1 MTIHHMIAVPFAAAI
16 LAATSALPS
25 LAIAQSASPE
35 ASAVNSPSIVLR
47 DVLVSGNQRVETQTV
62 LAYLD
67 LKPGQAYTALDIN
80 RALKRLYETGFF
92 ADVKINRSGNELH
105 VAVVENPVVN
115 KVVFE
120 GNDQID
126 DKDLQAEISLRSRS
140 IYTRTQVQNDVK
152 RLLDIYRRNGRYSA
166 TITPQVITLDQ
177 NRVNLVYEISEGP
190 VTRIQKVSFIGN
202 EHFDDDTLRDA
213 IRSEEHR
220 WYRFFSSD
228 DKYDPDRVLYD
239 QELLRRHYVSNGFAD
254 FQVKSAITELT
265 PDKQGFY
272 LTFTIEEGDRYDF
285 GTVEIDNKLA
295 GVNTQLLQEQI
306 KTVSGKRF
314 NATLIEET
322 IDSMVQV
329 LGDQGF
335 AFVDVSPELRRDSER
350 NIIDLTYKIAEGPR
364 VYVERIN
371 INGNVR
377 TLDEV
382 VRREFRLAEGD
393 AYNTTKLRRTE
404 QRINNLGYFE
414 EVKIAEKRGSADD
427 KIVIDADLKE
437 RSTGELTFG
446 VGYSTLDGALADV
459 GIREKNLL
467 GRGQDLRARAMVAA
481 ERQQI
486 DLGFTEPYFLGRD
499 LAAGF
504 DVFRITQ
511 DLRQESSFDRET
523 NGFTLRMNYAL
534 SERLRHTMNY
544 TLRENTVSN
553 VQDFASRF
561 VKDQEGTTITSSV
574 GHSFIYD
581 SRNNRFDPTEG
592 WYLRLSQE
600 YAGLGG
606 DSDFLRH
613 EGRAE
618 YFYPIAPKWTIQL
631 LGQGG
636 HILGLGEDVRI
647 QDRFF
652 IGGRE
657 IRGFNNAGVGPRD
670 STTMDALGGN
680 IYYAGTAEL
689 RFPLGLPSEVGF
701 TGAFF
706 TDFGSL
712 WAVDDSGPEVLDN
725 SDVRVA
731 SGIGLA
737 WNSPFGPIR
746 LDFSKAL
753 VKMEE
758 DEEETIRFNF
768 GSRF

>member
-1 MTIHHMIAVPFAAAI
+1 LTIRTIITLPCIIAS
-16 LAATSALPS
+16 LAAVSYLPS
-25 LAIAQSASPE
+25 SAYAQAEESMLSASD
-35 ASAVNSPSIVLR
+35 SRVINNVIVR
-47 DVLVSGNQRVETQTV
+47 GNQRVEEQTV
-62 LAYLD
+62 KSYLD
-67 LKPGQAYTALDIN
+67 LRGGQAYSAQDIN
-80 RALKRLYETGFF
+80 RAVKKLFETGFF
-92 ADVKINRSGNELH
+92 SDVTVNRVNSDL
-105 VAVVENPVVN
+105 VVTVVENPVVN

-126 DKDLQAEISLRSRS
+126 DKDLETEVVMRARS

-152 RLLDIYRRNGRYSA
+152 RILDLYRSNGRYSA
-166 TITPQVITLDQ
+166 TVNPQVITLEQ
-177 NRVNLVYEISEGP
+177 NRVNLVYEIAEGP
-190 VTRIQKVSFIGN
+190 VTRIEKVSFIGN
-202 EHFDDDTLRDA
+202 KNFNNETLRDV
-213 IRSEEHR
+213 IRSEEHK

-228 DKYDPDRVLYD
+228 DKYDPDRLLYD
-239 QELLRRHYVSNGFAD
+239 QELLRRFYVSNGYAD

-272 LTFTIEEGDRYDF
+272 LTFTIEEGDRYNF
-285 GTVEIDNKLA
+285 GKVNVDNRLA
-295 GVNTQLLQEQI
+295 GVNDVLLKEVVQTGEG
-306 KTVSGKRF
+306 TRF
-314 NATLIEET
+314 DASKIEST
-322 IDSMVQV
+322 IDEMIQV

-335 AFVDVSPELRRDSER
+335 AFVDVAPELDRDPHR
-350 NIIDLTYKIAEGPR
+350 DIIDLTYKISEGPR

-377 TLDEV
+377 TMDEV

-393 AYNTTKLRRTE
+393 AYNTSKLRRSE

-414 EVKIAEKRGSADD
+414 EVKIAEKRGSDDD
-427 KIVIDADLKE
+427 KIVIDADVKE

-446 VGYSTLDGALADV
+446 VGFSTVDGALADV
-459 GIREKNLL
+459 GVREKNLL
-467 GRGQDLRARAMVAA
+467 GRGQDLRVRAMVAA

-499 LAAGF
+499 IAAGF
-504 DVFRITQ
+504 DVFRIQQ

-534 SERLRHTMNY
+534 SERLRHTLNY

-553 VQDFASRF
+553 VQPFASRF
-561 VKDQEGTTITSSV
+561 VQDQEGTTVTSSV
-574 GHSFIYD
+574 GQSLIYD

-613 EGRAE
+613 EARAE
-618 YFYPIAPKWTIQL
+618 YFYPVAPKWTVQL
-631 LGQGG
+631 LGLGG

-670 STTMDALGGN
+670 SITRDALGGN
-680 IYYAGTAEL
+680 MYYAGTAEL
-689 RFPLGLPSEVGF
+689 RFPLGLPDEMGF
-701 TGAFF
+701 TGALF

-712 WAVDDSGPEVLDN
+712 WSVDDNGPEVIDN
-725 SDVRVA
+725 SSVRVA
-731 SGIGLA
+731 SGLGLA
-737 WNSPFGPIR
+737 WTSPFGPIR
-746 LDFSKAL
+746 IDFSKAV
-753 VKMEE
+753 VKQDE

-768 GSRF
+768 GTRF

>member
-1 MTIHHMIAVPFAAAI
+1 MTFSKFFAVSCFLAS
-16 LAATSALPS
+16 LAAGSVYPVQVA
-25 LAIAQSASPE
+25 AQETYSNNAPQQGQ
-35 ASAVNSPSIVLR
+35 VINNVFIR
-47 DVLVSGNQRVETQTV
+47 GNQRVEGQTV
-62 LAYLD
+62 QSYLD
-67 LKPGQAYTALDIN
+67 LRAGQAYSDQDLN
-80 RALKRLYETGFF
+80 SALKRLFETGFF
-92 ADVKINRSGNELH
+92 ADASIDRMGSDV
-105 VAVVENPVVN
+105 VVTVVENPVVN

-126 DKDLQAEISLRSRS
+126 DKDLESEVVLHARS

-152 RLLDIYRRNGRYSA
+152 RILDLYRSNGRYSA
-166 TITPQVITLDQ
+166 TVNPQVISLEQ
-177 NRVNLVYEISEGP
+177 NRVNLVYEIAEGP
-190 VTRIQKVSFIGN
+190 VTSIEKVSFIGN
-202 EHFDDDTLRDA
+202 KNFNDDTLRGV
-213 IRSEEHR
+213 IRSEEKR
-220 WYRFFSSD
+220 WYRFFTSD
-228 DKYDPDRVLYD
+228 DKYDPDRLMYD
-239 QELLRRHYVSNGFAD
+239 QELLRRFYVSNGYAD

-272 LTFTIEEGDRYDF
+272 LTFTIEEGDRYNF
-285 GTVEIDNKLA
+285 GKVKIDNRLA
-295 GVNTQLLQEQI
+295 GVNTTMLESSVQTAEG
-306 KTVSGKRF
+306 SRF
-314 NATLIEET
+314 DASKIEGT
-322 IDSMVQV
+322 IDQMIQV

-335 AFVDVSPELRRDSER
+335 AFVDVSPELDRDPHR
-350 NIIDLTYKIAEGPR
+350 DIVDLTYKVAEGPR

-371 INGNVR
+371 INGNSR

-393 AYNTTKLRRTE
+393 AYNTSKLRRSE

-414 EVKIAEKRGSADD
+414 EVKISEKRGSEDD
-427 KIVIDADLKE
+427 KIIIDTDVKE

-446 VGYSTLDGALADV
+446 VGFSTVDGALADV
-459 GIREKNLL
+459 GVREKNLL
-467 GRGQDLRARAMVAA
+467 GRGQDLRVRAMVAA

-534 SERLRHTMNY
+534 SERLRHTLNY

-553 VQDFASRF
+553 VQPFASRF
-561 VKDQEGTTITSSV
+561 VIDQEGTTITSSV
-574 GHSFIYD
+574 GQSLIYD

-592 WYLRLSQE
+592 WYIRMSQE

-613 EGRAE
+613 EGRVE
-618 YFYPIAPKWTIQL
+618 YFYPIAPKWTLQL
-631 LGQGG
+631 LGLGG
-636 HILGLGEDVRI
+636 HILGIGEDVRI

-670 STTMDALGGN
+670 SITRDALGGN

-689 RFPLGLPSEVGF
+689 RFPMGLPEEMGF
-701 TGAFF
+701 TGAVF

-712 WAVDDSGPEVLDN
+712 WDADDSGAEVIDKNAL
-725 SDVRVA
+725 RVS
-731 SGIGLA
+731 SGFGVA
-737 WNSPFGPIR
+737 WTSPFGPIR
-746 LDFSKAL
+746 IDFSKAL
-753 VKMEE
+753 AKQDE

-768 GSRF
+768 GTRF

>member
-1 MTIHHMIAVPFAAAI
+1 MTFHKIIAAPLVIASLTVSVAM
-16 LAATSALPS
+16 PS
-25 LAIAQSASPE
+25 TAIAQANDTSAY
-35 ASAVNSPSIVLR
+35 SAEQTVINNV
-47 DVLVSGNQRVETQTV
+47 DVRGNQRVEAQTV
-62 LAYLD
+62 KSYLD
-67 LKPGQAYTALDIN
+67 IRTGQNYTQGEIN
-80 RALKRLYETGFF
+80 TALKRLFETGFF
-92 ADVKINRSGNELH
+92 SDVTIDRNNGTLIVN
-105 VAVVENPVVN
+105 VVENPIVN

-126 DKDLQAEISLRSRS
+126 DKDLESEVVLRPRS
-140 IYTRTQVQNDVK
+140 IYTRTQVQSDVK
-152 RLLDIYRRNGRYSA
+152 RVLDLYRSNGRYSA
-166 TITPQVITLDQ
+166 TVTPQVITLEQ
-177 NRVNLVYEISEGP
+177 NRVNLVYEIAEGP
-190 VTRIQKVSFIGN
+190 VTSIKKVSFIGN
-202 EHFDDDTLRDA
+202 ENFSDDSLRDV

-228 DKYDPDRVLYD
+228 DKYDPDRLLYD
-239 QELLRRHYVSNGFAD
+239 QELLRRYYVSNGYAD

-272 LTFTIEEGDRYDF
+272 LTFTVEEGDRYNF
-285 GTVEIDNKLA
+285 GKVNIDNRLA
-295 GVNTQLLQEQI
+295 GVNTDNLQEVVQ
-306 KTVSGKRF
+306 TGEGSRF
-314 NATLIEET
+314 NAKKIEGT
-322 IDSMVQV
+322 IDEMLQV

-335 AFVDVSPELRRDSER
+335 AFVDVSPELDRDPHR
-350 NIIDLTYKIAEGPR
+350 DIIDLTYKISEGPR

-377 TLDEV
+377 TLDKV

-393 AYNTTKLRRTE
+393 AYNTSKLRRSE

-414 EVKIAEKRGSADD
+414 DVKISEKRGSDDD
-427 KIVIDADLKE
+427 KIVIDADVAE

-446 VGYSTLDGALADV
+446 VGFSTVDGALADV
-459 GIREKNLL
+459 GVREKNLL
-467 GRGQDLRARAMVAA
+467 GRGQDLRVRAMIAA

-504 DVFRITQ
+504 DVFRIQQ

-523 NGFTLRMNYAL
+523 NGFTLRMNYSL
-534 SERLRHTMNY
+534 SERLRHSVNY

-553 VQDFASRF
+553 VQPFASRF
-561 VKDQEGTTITSSV
+561 VLDHEGTTVTSSV
-574 GHSFIYD
+574 GHSLIYD

-592 WYLRLSQE
+592 WYLRASQE

-613 EGRAE
+613 EARAE
-618 YFYPIAPKWTIQL
+618 YFYPVAPKWTVQL
-631 LGQGG
+631 LGLGG
-636 HILGLGEDVRI
+636 HILGIGEDVRI

-670 STTMDALGGN
+670 SITRDALGGN

-689 RFPLGLPSEVGF
+689 RFPLGLPDEMGF
-701 TGAFF
+701 TGAVF

-712 WAVDDSGPEVLDN
+712 WDVDDTGFEVLDN
-725 SDVRVA
+725 ADMRVA
-731 SGIGLA
+731 SGVGLA
-737 WNSPFGPIR
+737 WTSPFGPIR
-746 LDFSKAL
+746 IDFAKAI
-753 VKMEE
+753 VKQDE
-758 DEEETIRFNF
+758 DEEESIRFNF
-768 GSRF
+768 GTRF

>member
-1 MTIHHMIAVPFAAAI
+1 MTFHRIIATPFVFACM
-16 LAATSALPS
+16 AATSVLP
-25 LAIAQSASPE
+25 AV
-35 ASAVNSPSIVLR
+35 ASAQEGAVVAAPANSIVINK
-47 DVLVSGNQRVETQTV
+47 VQVQGNQRVEERTV
-62 LAYLD
+62 QSYLD
-67 LKPGQAYTALDIN
+67 IRPGGSYTPQDLN
-80 RALKRLYETGFF
+80 SALKRLFETGFF
-92 ADVKINRSGNELH
+92 SDVKMGKRGDTLIVQ
-105 VAVVENPVVN
+105 VAENPIVN

-126 DKDLQAEISLRSRS
+126 DKDLESEVVLRSRS
-140 IYTRTQVQNDVK
+140 VYTRTQVQNDVK
-152 RLLDIYRRNGRYSA
+152 RILDLYRSNGRYSA
-166 TITPQVITLDQ
+166 TVTPQVITLEQ
-177 NRVNLVYEISEGP
+177 NRVNLVYEIAEGP
-190 VTRIQKVSFIGN
+190 VTRIEKVSFIGN
-202 EHFDDDTLRDA
+202 EHFSNDALRDV

-228 DKYDPDRVLYD
+228 DKYDPDRLLYD
-239 QELLRRHYVSNGFAD
+239 QELLRRFYVSNGFAD

-272 LTFTIEEGDRYDF
+272 LTFTVEEGDRYDF
-285 GTVEIDNKLA
+285 GTVEIDNRLTGVDTAALQQVVKTIA
-295 GVNTQLLQEQI
+295 GKQFDAS
-306 KTVSGKRF
+306 K
-314 NATLIEET
+314 IEAS
-322 IDSMVQV
+322 IDEMVQV

-335 AFVDVSPELRRDSER
+335 AFVDVSPELDRDPER
-350 NIIDLTYKIAEGPR
+350 DIIDLTYKVAEGPR

-393 AYNTTKLRRTE
+393 AYNTSKLRRSE

-414 EVKIAEKRGSADD
+414 EVKLSEKRGSDED
-427 KIVIDADLKE
+427 KIVIDADVQE

-446 VGYSTLDGALADV
+446 VGFSTVDGALADV
-459 GIREKNLL
+459 GVREKNLL
-467 GRGQDLRARAMVAA
+467 GRGQDLRMRAMVAA

-553 VQDFASRF
+553 VQPFASRF
-561 VKDQEGTTITSSV
+561 IKDQEGTTITSSV
-574 GHSFIYD
+574 GHSLIYD

-613 EGRAE
+613 EARAE
-618 YFYPIAPKWTIQL
+618 YFYPVAPKWTVQL
-631 LGQGG
+631 LGLGG
-636 HILGLGEDVRI
+636 HVLGLGEDVRI

-670 STTMDALGGN
+670 SITRDALGGN
-680 IYYAGTAEL
+680 MYYAGTAEL
-689 RFPLGLPSEVGF
+689 RFPLGLPDEMGF
-701 TGAFF
+701 TGAVF

-712 WAVDDSGPEVLDN
+712 WDVDDNGPEVTDSAN
-725 SDVRVA
+725 VRVA
-731 SGIGLA
+731 SGFGVA
-737 WNSPFGPIR
+737 WTSPFGPIR
-746 LDFSKAL
+746 IDFSKAL
-753 VKMEE
+753 VKADE

-768 GSRF
+768 GTRF